1 MEYLQIL
8 QNKIIDKNHLSK
20 LVENYRLK
28 NQTIV
33 FTNGCFDLLHR
44 GHVTYLAQ
52 AASLGNRLIV
62 GVNSDSS
69 VQKLKGLHRPI
80 QDETTRTLIMA
91 SMHVVSAVILFE
103 EDTPLDL
110 ITLIQPDFLV
120 KGGDWEP
127 SKIVG
132 ANEVLSYG
140 GQVKVIP
147 FIDGFS
153 TTNIETKIKKGA

>member
-1 MEYLQIL
+1 
-8 QNKIIDKNHLSK
+8 
-20 LVENYRLK
+20 
-28 NQTIV
+28 
-33 FTNGCFDLLHR
+33 
-44 GHVTYLAQ
+44 
-52 AASLGNRLIV
+52 
-62 GVNSDSS
+62 
-69 VQKLKGLHRPI
+69 
-80 QDETTRTLIMA
+80 
-91 SMHVVSAVILFE
+91 LFE

>member
-1 MEYLQIL
+1 MDYLQVI
-8 QNKIIDKNHLSK
+8 QNKIINQADLTK
-20 LVENYRLK
+20 LVANYRLK

-44 GHVTYLAQ
+44 GHVSYLAQ

-62 GVNSDSS
+62 GINSDSS
-69 VQKLKGLHRPI
+69 VQKLKGSHRPI
-80 QDETTRTLIMA
+80 QDEASRTLIMA
-91 SMHVVSAVILFE
+91 SLHVVSAVILFE

-110 ITLIQPDFLV
+110 IKLIQPDFLV

-127 SKIVG
+127 AIIIG

-140 GQVKVIP
+140 GQVKSIP
-147 FIDGFS
+147 FVDGFS
-153 TTNIETKIKKGA
+153 TTDIEAKIKSA